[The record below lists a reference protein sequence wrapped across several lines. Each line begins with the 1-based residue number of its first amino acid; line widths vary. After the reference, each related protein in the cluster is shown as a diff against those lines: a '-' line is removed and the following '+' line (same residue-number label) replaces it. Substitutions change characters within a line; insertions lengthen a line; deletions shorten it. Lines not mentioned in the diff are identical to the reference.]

1 MKTIFNIYAR
11 DMKGIVRNWAALI
24 TILGLIFLPSLYA
37 WFNIKAS
44 WDPYGNTGGL
54 AVAVANNDQGTVIRD
69 KPLHTGDEIIDSLK
83 KNKKIG
89 WVFVD
94 EKQALKG
101 VKHGDYY
108 ASIIIP
114 SDFSTKIGTVLNDVP
129 EQATIEYYVNEK
141 INAVSPKIAASG
153 ANGIIQEIRSAFI
166 KTANG
171 AIFSVLNEVGIELEK
186 ELPTIEKTRDIV
198 FKLESLFPEISK
210 AVKTASTD
218 AGKADKIVAKA
229 QAVLPEVT
237 QLVKDGQQLSTR
249 LGTLLADSSKALEQA
264 APALKQNL
272 QLLNETAKAATQLT
286 SMLQDSNF
294 DPDAAKAALDKMS
307 ERLTTAIRV
316 TGSTASMFAK
326 LNDMTGNS
334 RLAAITTKLK
344 QVQAE
349 FERAQSAANGIS
361 QAVSNGQAP
370 AANLINNL
378 QDTSTKASTILERIL
393 NRYDSEIT
401 PQIKKGLAKA
411 QASAEQA
418 KKVLDTTAA
427 SMPDVKKVLNDA
439 AKGLTFGKKA
449 LDQMNADLPTAQEKI
464 KGLANRIRTLEKEG
478 NLNEIIDLLRNNSE
492 RESLFF
498 SEPVTLN
505 ENRLYPIPNYGSAMS
520 PFFSTMSFWVG
531 ALLLISMLSVDI
543 HSEGEAY
550 KSYQIYFGRY
560 FTFLTIALLQSV
572 ILTVGDIWVI
582 GAYVVNKLAFIL
594 FGLLLSAVFML
605 IVYTLVSIFGNVG
618 KALSI
623 VLLVLQLAG
632 AGGTFPIQVT
642 LPFFQA
648 LHPYLPFTYAVSL
661 MREAVGGMLWDVVR
675 ADILCLAV
683 FAGLALLAGLA
694 LKKIINRLSA
704 GFVNKAKESDLL
716 H

>member
-1 MKTIFNIYAR
+1 MKAIFNLYAR

-54 AVAVANNDQGTVIRD
+54 AVAVANNDQGAVIRD
-69 KPLHTGDEIIDSLK
+69 KPLHAGDEIIDSLK
-83 KNKKIG
+83 TNKKIG

-114 SDFSTKIGTVLNDVP
+114 SDFSAKIGTVLNDVP
-129 EQATIEYYVNEK
+129 EQATIDYYVNEK

-153 ANGIIQEIRSAFI
+153 ANAIIQEIRTAFI

-171 AIFSVLNEVGIELEK
+171 AIFGLLNEVGIELQR
-186 ELPTIEKTRDIV
+186 ELPTIEKTRDMI

-237 QLVKDGQQLSTR
+237 RLVNNGQQLSNR
-249 LGTLLADSSKALEQA
+249 LGTLLADSSTALEQA
-264 APALKQNL
+264 GPALKQNL

-286 SMLQDSNF
+286 GMLQDNNF
-294 DPDAAKAALDKMS
+294 DPDVAKTELDKMS
-307 ERLTTAIRV
+307 ERLATAIRV
-316 TGSTASMFAK
+316 TGSTASMFTK
-326 LNDMTGNS
+326 LHDITGNS

-344 QVQAE
+344 QVQSE

-361 QAVSNGQAP
+361 QAIAKGQAP
-370 AANLINNL
+370 AANLVDKL
-378 QDTSTKASTILERIL
+378 QGAATKASSILESIL
-393 NRYDSEIT
+393 SRYDSEIA

-411 QASAEQA
+411 QSSAQQA

-449 LDQMNADLPTAQEKI
+449 LDLIKADLPAAQEKI
-464 KGLANRIRTLEKEG
+464 KGLANRIRALEKEG
-478 NLNEIIDLLRNNSE
+478 NLNEIIDLLRNNAE
-492 RESLFF
+492 RESAFF

-520 PFFSTMSFWVG
+520 PFFSTMSLWVG
-531 ALLLISMLSVDI
+531 ALLLVSMLTVDI
-543 HSEGEAY
+543 HSEGTAL

-572 ILTVGDIWVI
+572 ILTIGDIWVI
-582 GAYVVNKLAFIL
+582 GTYVVNKLAFIL
-594 FGLLLSAVFML
+594 FGLLISAVFML

-661 MREAVGGMLWDVVR
+661 MREAVGGMLWDVVQ
-675 ADILCLAV
+675 ANILCLAA
-683 FAGLALLAGLA
+683 FAGIALLAGLA
-694 LKKIINRLSA
+694 LKKTINRLSA